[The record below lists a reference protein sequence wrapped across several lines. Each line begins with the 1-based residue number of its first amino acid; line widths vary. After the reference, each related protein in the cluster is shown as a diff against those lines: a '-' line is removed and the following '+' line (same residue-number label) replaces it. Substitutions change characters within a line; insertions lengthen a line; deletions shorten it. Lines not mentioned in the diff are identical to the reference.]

1 MPPNHDSGINPSGR
15 FLAQVRKK
23 RRFLK
28 AKKNIRS
35 VNMKLYPYSFIIYCK
50 FIHEKERKRKR
61 RECVS
66 EIVRE
71 NLDTETEQG
80 GENREIEYK
89 NRKE

>member
-1 MPPNHDSGINPSGR
+1 MPTNHDSGINPLGR

-23 RRFLK
+23 IFLIG
-28 AKKNIRS
+28 KNRS

-80 GENREIEYK
+80 GENRERE
-89 NRKE
+89 RSST